1 MHCVP
6 QPDNMLMR
14 PYDPMGTCLLAAG
27 DAKQIIRSLL
37 LRAGRRA
44 ATTLAPNLTL
54 CALAYNLIANA
65 ALYLFYQLT
74 PYSVTLQAFNRDV
87 LWPWGL

>member
-1 MHCVP
+1 MHCAP
-6 QPDNMLMR
+6 QPDNMLTC

-27 DAKQIIRSLL
+27 DARQIIRSLL
-37 LRAGRRA
+37 LREGRRA
-44 ATTLAPNLTL
+44 ATILAPNLTL
-54 CALAYNLIANA
+54 CVLAYNLIANA

-87 LWPWGL
+87 FWPWGI

>member
-1 MHCVP
+1 MHSVP

-37 LRAGRRA
+37 LREGRRA

-54 CALAYNLIANA
+54 RMLVYNLITNA

-87 LWPWGL
+87 LWRWGL